1 MNQFYVLHRNN
12 LFNLASDLPME
23 DIQLEHCMID
33 IKIAETA
40 AFIAFEE
47 NGILK
52 ILRNTQGECAI
63 IPSASLMTAIQFITK
78 PNALNV
84 FKAIDNI
91 ETDPLKIDWTANGP
105 KGYFDADQLIKI
117 PDWRFSDPD
126 KAPIASSE
134 IAFHYGEQMNANGMI
149 VGVQKPQNIVMGCD
163 PASKE
168 IIDDPTIGIYAKDD
182 NDPNGPFHQIRKYD
196 PNEIHEEAMRLS
208 KYYNVKI
215 YNDFSGEITEQAK
228 RAYEYV
234 HRNPKEELGAFPES
248 LTEAIIYFAPRFDN
262 VFKIMFQH
270 SEIYFTSTL
279 RISYPELYAEI
290 KKECGLWCEDT
301 PLFKD
306 LLTYG
311 CKHEDCM
318 INIILKAI
326 YRFRNFGR
334 DRSGDITAVIEEAK
348 PE

>member
-1 MNQFYVLHRNN
+1 MNQFYVMHRNN

-52 ILRNTQGECAI
+52 ILHNTQGECAI
-63 IPSASLMTAIQFITK
+63 IPSASLMMAIQFITK
-78 PNALNV
+78 QEAV
-84 FKAIDNI
+84 KA
-91 ETDPLKIDWTANGP
+91 AFP
-105 KGYFDADQLIKI
+105 KDQ
-117 PDWRFSDPD
+117 S
-126 KAPIASSE
+126 IASGE

-149 VGVQKPQNIVMGCD
+149 VGVQKPQLRIGYD
-163 PASKE
+163 PAHKDQ
-168 IIDDPTIGIYAKDD
+168 IDPVIGIYAKDP

-196 PNEIHEEAMRLS
+196 PNEIREEAMRLS

-215 YNDFSGEITEQAK
+215 ENDFSGEITEQAK
-228 RAYEYV
+228 WAYEYMQ
-234 HRNPKEELGAFPES
+234 RNPREELGAFPES
-248 LTEAIIYFAPRFDN
+248 LAEAIIYFGPRFDN